1 MYTFTRLTCRWCV
14 GVSRY
19 REAPKGMAVIT
30 ELRFVH
36 VGYRFA
42 RSIVSNKTYIRAKV
56 STNQIHSFRFCESD
70 FAISDLWCRWS
81 NGLQRRTLMENR
93 GVPPRFA
100 SARDPHHSSSLKPWR
115 NSIAKPCRRSASFR
129 VHIPFRPCPFSPL
142 KASRCFAA
150 ERKVDRNDE
159 SDAIKFDPLQSFLRR
174 PVIRYLAGEREGMK
188 VKPPS

>member
-70 FAISDLWCRWS
+70 FAISDLWSNDLSRGERWW
-81 NGLQRRTLMENR
+81 RTMEYR
-93 GVPPRFA
+93 HVSHP
-100 SARDPHHSSSLKPWR
+100 RDPHHSSSLKPWR

-129 VHIPFRPCPFSPL
+129 VHIPFRPCPFSPP
-142 KASRCFAA
+142 KSEQMFRRRKEGGSKRWKRRDKIRSASIVSPPASYT
-150 ERKVDRNDE
+150 V
-159 SDAIKFDPLQSFLRR
+159 LR
-174 PVIRYLAGEREGMK
+174 
-188 VKPPS
+188 S

>member
-129 VHIPFRPCPFSPL
+129 VHIPFRPCPFPPPKSEQMFRRRKEGGSKRWKRRDKIRSASIVSPP
-142 KASRCFAA
+142 ASYT
-150 ERKVDRNDE
+150 V
-159 SDAIKFDPLQSFLRR
+159 LR
-174 PVIRYLAGEREGMK
+174 
-188 VKPPS
+188 S

>member
-70 FAISDLWCRWS
+70 FAISDLWSNDLSRGERWW
-81 NGLQRRTLMENR
+81 RTMEYR
-93 GVPPRFA
+93 HVSHP
-100 SARDPHHSSSLKPWR
+100 RDPHHSSSLKPWR

-174 PVIRYLAGEREGMK
+174 PVIRYLGLSRGEREGMK
-188 VKPPS
+188 AKPPS